1 MPSVFI
7 SYSHDSGHHV
17 DRVLALADQLRADAI
32 DVRLDQYEPH
42 PPAGWPAWM
51 QQQVATTDFVVLV
64 CTPTFR
70 RRFDRE
76 EAEGA
81 GLGATW
87 EGMLAQQ
94 LLYEAGARNH
104 RLLPVVFE
112 DADPTKDIP
121 LSLRA
126 FTHYRLVAGYDELL
140 RRITNQPRRSAPPLG
155 QPRTLPPDPRP
166 SLFGAGI
173 SVDNRNASIGQ
184 VVNVTGNATFGATMI
199 TMPTPAAPP
208 VPAPASA
215 LAPSP
220 APSPA
225 PVDTILLF
233 TANAVDPARRLELEE
248 ELRAIL
254 DALKRS
260 RTRDRFTARI
270 SPSVTFTTVIHDVD
284 DHTPAIVHFGGHG
297 HHHGELILRGDED
310 GSERRIAPEHVA
322 TLLASLHTPPTLVV
336 FAVCYSEALA
346 AAAAKHVP
354 YAIGFRGEVQDR
366 MLPRFS
372 AALYERLAARPAL
385 DVPHAFG
392 LAKLAVTADGFA
404 TAEQACLFERPVAR

>member
-17 DRVLALADQLRADAI
+17 DRVLALADQLRADSI
-32 DVRLDQYEPH
+32 DVRLDQYEPA

-51 QQQVATTDFVVLV
+51 QQQVSTTDFVVLV

-76 EAEGA
+76 EAPGE

-112 DADPTKDIP
+112 DADPKQDIP

-126 FTHYRLVAGYDELL
+126 YTHYRLVAGYEELL

-155 QPRTLPPDPRP
+155 QPRVLAPDPRP
-166 SLFGAGI
+166 SLFGGGL
-173 SVDNRNASIGQ
+173 SVDNRNANIGQ
-184 VVNVTGNATFGATMI
+184 VVNVGGNATFGAMTI
-199 TMPTPAAPP
+199 TIPAPTPQP
-208 VPAPASA
+208 VPAPV
-215 LAPSP
+215 PMP
-220 APSPA
+220 APQ
-225 PVDTILLF
+225 DTILLF
-233 TANAVDPARRLELEE
+233 TANAVDPTRRLELEE

-260 RTRDRFTARI
+260 RTRDRFAARI

-284 DHTPAIVHFGGHG
+284 DHAPAIVHFGGHG
-297 HHHGELILRGDED
+297 HHHGELILRGDEE
-310 GSERRIAPEHVA
+310 GSERRIAPEHIA
-322 TLLASLHTPPTLVV
+322 TLLSSVHTPPTLVV
-336 FAVCYSEALA
+336 FATCYSEALA
-346 AAAAKHVP
+346 AAAAEHVP
-354 YAIGFRGEVQDR
+354 YAIGFHGEVQDR

-385 DVPHAFG
+385 DVPHAFR
-392 LAKLAVTADGFA
+392 LAKLAVAADGFI
-404 TAEQACLFERPVAR
+404 TAEQACLFERHPSHA